1 MSLTETLLNQT
12 PILIGLGLTAGL
24 MLLAIL
30 FAFVSY
36 LRQLGIGR
44 RRHSGQTVYDEVV
57 AAAVEEENS
66 SEAAPLEAAIIKAT
80 RAPLLAQP
88 AAEAAPAEQPE
99 EQPAATEPEVSSE
112 LQDIIASVFMDDDRF
127 ARYEMLRRDVPAVDI
142 HELAALCQSIAG
154 QLREPQPHIRLVK
167 NGAAHS

>member
-12 PILIGLGLTAGL
+12 PILAGLGLTAGL

-44 RRHSGQTVYDEVV
+44 RRRTEQTIYDEVV
-57 AAAVEEENS
+57 AAAVEEDVPA
-66 SEAAPLEAAIIKAT
+66 EAAVIRAT
-80 RAPLLAQP
+80 RASLP
-88 AAEAAPAEQPE
+88 ASPAVEAAPAEQPE
-99 EQPAATEPEVSSE
+99 EQPAAPEPEVSSE

-154 QLREPQPHIRLVK
+154 QLREPQPQIRLVK